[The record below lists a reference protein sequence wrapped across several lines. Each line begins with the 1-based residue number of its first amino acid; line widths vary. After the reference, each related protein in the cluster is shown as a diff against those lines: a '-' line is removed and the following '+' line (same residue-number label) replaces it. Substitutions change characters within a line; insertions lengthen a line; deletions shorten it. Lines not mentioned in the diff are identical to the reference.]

1 MRLENLLALTHA
13 SLKSD
18 PCVSNFENIIFNVN
32 KVNRGDLFIVK
43 NIQDIPEA
51 IKNGAYGIFYESPT
65 EILDN
70 EIAWIQTDNIDDALK
85 RLLRFRLIEKEVIAY
100 ECNEIVLKLAMN
112 CSTDNHF
119 IVVYGDTQELF
130 KKLWHIEN
138 RSTILFSPT
147 LNDQRLFANKKPAPS
162 TSSQEIT
169 IIEKTLFET
178 SFIYEN
184 KYYERQL
191 ISPFFIPYLQ
201 ELFNIFKSL
210 KVNYKLKKFTT
221 IEHFEAVFTNKNF
234 EIKEFG
240 TSNNVLIFE
249 SNINLMEVE
258 IDYLQNHAT
267 WANIIYILPY
277 TTSIKPDENTYLYK
291 EKDEILN
298 ILKENKFN
306 FAFIAGVDK
315 GILEQKQAKQTGQL
329 TLEF

>member
-130 KKLWHIEN
+130 KKL
-138 RSTILFSPT
+138 
-147 LNDQRLFANKKPAPS
+147 
-162 TSSQEIT
+162 
-169 IIEKTLFET
+169 
-178 SFIYEN
+178 
-184 KYYERQL
+184 
-191 ISPFFIPYLQ
+191 
-201 ELFNIFKSL
+201 
-210 KVNYKLKKFTT
+210 
-221 IEHFEAVFTNKNF
+221 
-234 EIKEFG
+234 
-240 TSNNVLIFE
+240 
-249 SNINLMEVE
+249 
-258 IDYLQNHAT
+258 
-267 WANIIYILPY
+267 
-277 TTSIKPDENTYLYK
+277 
-291 EKDEILN
+291 
-298 ILKENKFN
+298 
-306 FAFIAGVDK
+306 
-315 GILEQKQAKQTGQL
+315 
-329 TLEF
+329 